1 MTKWPFACTWQ
12 GGMRPLLFILIVG
25 ACGGSQPQL
34 VGRQP
39 KTWADHITE
48 AEQHEENAIAHER
61 AVAEADGP
69 SDPAA
74 YACGDTVLNDQLTS
88 GGEQLTSW
96 MPCWDLAEESA
107 IGHRALARKERAA
120 AKEDREMAA
129 SLARTERQYCRGIP
143 DRELSHSPFAHQK
156 AIAQI
161 IPHRQSG
168 EIHGVRIVFK
178 PVPGLTAGYMTQ
190 AIACQ
195 RARYL
200 VLGKPVEQPE
210 DPTLLDGA
218 EVTVTTRDGHLEVLV
233 WVESAV
239 DGSIA
244 LARAR
249 ELLQPRTAER

>member
-1 MTKWPFACTWQ
+1 
-12 GGMRPLLFILIVG
+12 MRALLFILIVG
-25 ACGGSQPQL
+25 ACNSSQPPL
-34 VGRQP
+34 VRQP
-39 KTWADHITE
+39 RTWAEHITE

-96 MPCWDLAEESA
+96 MPCWDLKEEAA
-107 IGHRALARKERAA
+107 IGHRYLARKERAA

-129 SLARTERQYCRGIP
+129 LLARTERQYCRGIP

-195 RARYL
+195 RARFL

-218 EVTVTTRDGHLEVLV
+218 EVTVTARDGYLEVLV
-233 WVESAV
+233 RTESTV
-239 DGSIA
+239 DGNIV

-249 ELLQPRTAER
+249 ELLEPRTAER